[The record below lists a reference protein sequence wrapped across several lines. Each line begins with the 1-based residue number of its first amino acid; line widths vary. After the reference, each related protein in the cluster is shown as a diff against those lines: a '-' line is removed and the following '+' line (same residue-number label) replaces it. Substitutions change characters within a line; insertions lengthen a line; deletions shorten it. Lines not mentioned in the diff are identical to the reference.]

1 MSVTLK
7 SSNDQKLELYTVYQI
22 ALSRFQQLLSVTRV
36 QCKSYNHKQCHG
48 TNFNLQDGGSRVD
61 ENFLSIDETF
71 DLLGRAGRVA
81 ASRGIDKTAGH
92 DFRASLKIKL

>member
-1 MSVTLK
+1 MPIPP
-7 SSNDQKLELYTVYQI
+7 ELTNHNTV
-22 ALSRFQQLLSVTRV
+22 LVVS
-36 QCKSYNHKQCHG
+36 QCHG

-61 ENFLSIDETF
+61 ENFLSVDEAF

-92 DFRASLKIKL
+92 DFRARLKIKLKPF